1 MLVETGQGMRWYWEK
16 KVILNYLVFVP
27 GGPLAANEA
36 LSEFACESVNYR
48 DLSDHQVSS
57 VLRLWYGATIK
68 SMKRS

>member
-1 MLVETGQGMRWYWEK
+1 MVCVGRDLQMVLGE
-16 KVILNYLVFVP
+16 KVILKYLVLVP

-57 VLRLWYGATIK
+57 VLRLWYGAMIK